1 MGSFDR
7 PSTKV
12 ATSKAKRRSGE
23 LHIPTKAPEFK
34 QASCLVSMRSQS
46 SRVPTRA
53 PVVQP
58 GVEESADHLDNLVA
72 VVAIIM
78 RRLQPSTTLHSA
90 QNVLFALKDH
100 QVYEEH
106 QDEQDRRVP

>member
-1 MGSFDR
+1 GSFDR

-53 PVVQP
+53 PW
-58 GVEESADHLDNLVA
+58 SNRAS
-72 VVAIIM
+72 
-78 RRLQPSTTLHSA
+78 RRARTTWTTW
-90 QNVLFALKDH
+90 
-100 QVYEEH
+100 
-106 QDEQDRRVP
+106 